1 MTKFE
6 RWRKLL
12 YFLLKF
18 SWISKEMW
26 KIYSKDTG
34 FGFQSNKKEKND
46 NDAKSGGNKTKFSN
60 ASVKTCNISSSL
72 EPENEANR
80 NEANL
85 VDLNYVEQLSGQ
97 ENDSRNILTNQIN
110 DINNNLVKINDD
122 VNSMGSDEID
132 FPDYDDVDKLND
144 LTASSLSIPSDV
156 SLENLKSND
165 KKSVHGKISW
175 KKEDDLIIDGSADAY
190 DFQSL
195 KITFV

>member
-1 MTKFE
+1 MQFDHI
-6 RWRKLL
+6 LL
-12 YFLLKF
+12 IQSSNL
-18 SWISKEMW
+18 IR
-26 KIYSKDTG
+26 YSNQELNRG

-97 ENDSRNILTNQIN
+97 ENDSRNISAIEFGILTNQIN

-132 FPDYDDVDKLND
+132 FPDYEY
-144 LTASSLSIPSDV
+144 SYSL
-156 SLENLKSND
+156 LL
-165 KKSVHGKISW
+165 
-175 KKEDDLIIDGSADAY
+175 GSRAA
-190 DFQSL
+190 
-195 KITFV
+195 K